1 MDIHG
6 DVHVNDDGTID
17 MNTPFEMF
25 GGDRL
30 YAKNGEVN
38 FSIFFFS
45 KNGLKPLI
53 FFHKKV

>member
-30 YAKNGEVN
+30 YAKNGEVCY
-38 FSIFFFS
+38 F
-45 KNGLKPLI
+45 
-53 FFHKKV
+53 

>member
-17 MNTPFEMF
+17 MNSPFEMF

-30 YAKNGEVN
+30 YAKNGEVYLYTEKCIYIEKCNN
-38 FSIFFFS
+38 F
-45 KNGLKPLI
+45 
-53 FFHKKV
+53 

>member
-38 FSIFFFS
+38 FSIFFFFKKWIKS
-45 KNGLKPLI
+45 FN
-53 FFHKKV
+53 FFS

>member
-17 MNTPFEMF
+17 MNSPFEMF

-30 YAKNGEVN
+30 YGKNGEVYLLP
-38 FSIFFFS
+38 IHREMH
-45 KNGLKPLI
+45 L
-53 FFHKKV
+53 HREM

>member
-38 FSIFFFS
+38 FSIFFFQ
-45 KNGLKPLI
+45 KMDQN
-53 FFHKKV
+53 H